1 MNTYTVSFFGHRD
14 FCEHHKC
21 EEKLEEIIRSA
32 ISSHKYVNFLVGR
45 NGKFDIF
52 VSSVIKRIKK
62 EREED
67 YFINLTLVLPYITSE
82 FKNNEDYFEKYYDN
96 IEICPASELAHFKS
110 AITLRNRKMID
121 RSNLVVC
128 FVSKQTGGAASA
140 TKYAQSTGK
149 TVINLFKVF

>member
-32 ISSHKYVNFLVGR
+32 ISSHKYVNF
-45 NGKFDIF
+45 
-52 VSSVIKRIKK
+52 
-62 EREED
+62 
-67 YFINLTLVLPYITSE
+67 LVLPYITSE

-110 AITLRNRKMID
+110 AITLRNRKVT
-121 RSNLVVC
+121 L
-128 FVSKQTGGAASA
+128 
-140 TKYAQSTGK
+140 
-149 TVINLFKVF
+149 LFAL